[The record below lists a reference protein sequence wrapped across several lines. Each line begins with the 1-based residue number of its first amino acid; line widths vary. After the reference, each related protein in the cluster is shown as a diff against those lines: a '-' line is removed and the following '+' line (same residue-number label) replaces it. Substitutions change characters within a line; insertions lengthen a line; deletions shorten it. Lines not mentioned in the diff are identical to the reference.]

1 MKKFLSILLIF
12 IFTFSLTACDS
23 NTDSKK
29 ETSKEKTIVATKS
42 DDDIVAKIELKFNKK
57 SELIKSIKWVLE
69 FEDKDDA
76 KDAYEELEEMIEEFE
91 EEEDEDE
98 LGFKAIF
105 SGKKIT
111 LDIDPSS
118 DFCSF
123 VLGID
128 EETSLEEAKEMLEDA
143 EWDIK

>member
-29 ETSKEKTIVATKS
+29 ETSKEKTIVATMS
-42 DDDIVAKIELKFNKK
+42 DDDIESKIELKFNKK

-69 FEDKDDA
+69 FENKDAA
-76 KDAYEELEEMIEEFE
+76 KAAYEELEEIL
-91 EEEDEDE
+91 EEDEEE
-98 LGFKAIF
+98 LGIKAIF

-143 EWDIK
+143 DWDIK